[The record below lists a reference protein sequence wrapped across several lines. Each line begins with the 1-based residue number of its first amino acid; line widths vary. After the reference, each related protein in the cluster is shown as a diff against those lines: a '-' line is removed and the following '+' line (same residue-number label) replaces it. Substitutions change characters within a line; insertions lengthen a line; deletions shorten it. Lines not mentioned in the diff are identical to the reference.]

1 MTVAK
6 KLYPIN
12 SEIAYTYLISNKKL
26 TLVAAMGVTI
36 GIAVFIFMNSLMAG
50 FDRQSADSFFK
61 SIAHVRIYKNE
72 ELAKPFLSHDK
83 NTPIIVNPKIVP
95 TLNTLTNPKA
105 VMELLRRQPE
115 ITMVTPQISTG
126 IFYNSAKSQISGK
139 AIGIIPDEASRMFNM
154 PSFIVD
160 GDIQQLKN
168 NLNGIL
174 VGSGVAEKMNINIG
188 DNISI
193 TSSVGI
199 TKICKVIG
207 IFKTNNSV
215 VDKTTSYINLPF
227 AQQILKKNATYITD
241 INVNLQDY
249 KKAKSYAQK
258 LEQLIG
264 YSAEDWETANETYMA
279 ASRMRS
285 IIISFVSISILLVAG
300 FGIYNILNMTIMQ
313 KINDIAILK
322 AIGFNGRD
330 VIRIFVTQAI
340 ITGCIGIVIGCIM
353 AALMVLRMQKV
364 YVGGD
369 IGYFPIYFNAAKFL
383 LGIAFGFF
391 ITFLAGYIPAR
402 KAANIDPVS
411 IFRK

>member
-1 MTVAK
+1 VAK

-249 KKAKSYAQK
+249 KQAKSYAQK

>member
-1 MTVAK
+1 MAK

-249 KKAKSYAQK
+249 KQAKSYAQK

>member
-1 MTVAK
+1 VAK
-6 KLYPIN
+6 KRYPIN
-12 SEIAYTYLISNKKL
+12 SEVAYTYLISNKRL

-50 FDRQSADSFFK
+50 FDKQSSESFFK
-61 SIAHVRIYKNE
+61 SIAHIRIYKNE
-72 ELAKPFLSHDK
+72 EISKPFFFKDT
-83 NTPIIVNPKIVP
+83 NTSVIVNPKIVP
-95 TLNTLTNPKA
+95 TLNTITNPKA
-105 VMELLRRQPE
+105 VIDLLRNLPE
-115 ITMVTPQISTG
+115 VTLVTPQISTG
-126 IFYNSAKSQISGK
+126 IFYNNAKSQISGK
-139 AIGIIPDEASRMFNM
+139 VIGIVPDEANM
-154 PSFIVD
+154 MYNMNSFIVD
-160 GDIQQLKN
+160 GSIQQLKN

-174 VGSGVAEKMNINIG
+174 VGSGIAEKMNISVG
-188 DNISI
+188 GNISV

-199 TKICKVIG
+199 TKVCKVVG

-215 VDKTTSYINLPF
+215 VDKSTSYVNLSF
-227 AQQILKKNATYITD
+227 AQQILKKSTTYITD
-241 INVNLQDY
+241 INVNIRDY
-249 KKAKSYAQK
+249 SMAKSYAKK
-258 LEQLIG
+258 LEQLIP
-264 YSAEDWETANETYMA
+264 YTAEDWETANETYMA
-279 ASRMRS
+279 ASRMRA
-285 IIISFVSISILLVAG
+285 IIIRFVSISILLVAG

-353 AALMVLRMQKV
+353 AALMVFRMQKV

-369 IGYFPIYFNAAKFL
+369 IGYFPIFFAASKFL
-383 LGIAFGFF
+383 LGICFGFL